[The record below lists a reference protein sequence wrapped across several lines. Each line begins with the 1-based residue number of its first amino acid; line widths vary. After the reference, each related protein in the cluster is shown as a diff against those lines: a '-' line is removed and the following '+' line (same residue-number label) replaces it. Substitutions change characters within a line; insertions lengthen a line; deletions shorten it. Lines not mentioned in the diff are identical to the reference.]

1 MTFRQGGRA
10 RWAML
15 GLLAGCSAL
24 FAMKSELVEGNAAS
38 PVRVVIY
45 EDLQCADCEKLRVLL
60 DNQVLARYGSRVA
73 FVHKD
78 FPLGKHDWARQAAVA
93 GRWVYAQDP
102 VLGITFRREILA
114 EHDHITVGTLR
125 PWLLEFAARNRLSE
139 QGILDSLKDVRL
151 NSLVDQDYQTGVAKG
166 VSHTPTVY
174 IGGQAIVETV
184 LYDDLAR
191 AIDHELGR

>member
-1 MTFRQGGRA
+1 MKVRQGSQAG
-10 RWAML
+10 WAL
-15 GLLAGCSAL
+15 VGLLAGCSAL
-24 FAMKSELVEGNAAS
+24 LAMRSEIVEGNPS
-38 PVRVVIY
+38 GTVRVVIY
-45 EDLQCADCEKLRVLL
+45 EDLQCSDCEKLRVLL
-60 DNQVLARYGSRVA
+60 DGQVLARYGSRVA

-114 EHDHITVGTLR
+114 EHDHITVGTLK
-125 PWLLEFAARNRLSE
+125 PWLVEFAARNKLD
-139 QGILDSLKDVRL
+139 QKGILDSLNDTRL
-151 NSLVDQDYQTGVAKG
+151 NSLVDQDYQTGIAKG

-174 IGGQAIVETV
+174 VGGQAIVEMV
-184 LYDDLAR
+184 LYDDLSR

>member
-1 MTFRQGGRA
+1 
-10 RWAML
+10 ML